1 MKKSIGCFIFAKFG
15 YTTFGVY
22 MNFKGLFYYIFIWLL
37 PVLSAIYAF
46 FVDSVGLGITLL
58 IFSII
63 TVVYMVS
70 YLKSIKT
77 KIKGGYLVINKG
89 RMLKQTFLTPKE
101 SIVCIKTIVFK
112 IIRASSIVIIAPN
125 VKIFIPFIS
134 AKQIEKIIK
143 WYKEKNGE

>member
-1 MKKSIGCFIFAKFG
+1 
-15 YTTFGVY
+15 
-22 MNFKGLFYYIFIWLL
+22 MNFKGLFYYIFVWLL

-58 IFSII
+58 MFSII

-77 KIKGGYLVINKG
+77 KIKGEYLVINKG

-101 SIVCIKTIVFK
+101 SIVCIKTVVFK

-134 AKQIEKIIK
+134 TKQIDKIVK
-143 WYKEKNGE
+143 WYKEKEKG

>member
-1 MKKSIGCFIFAKFG
+1 
-15 YTTFGVY
+15 
-22 MNFKGLFYYIFIWLL
+22 MNFKGLFYYIFVWLL

-58 IFSII
+58 MFSII

-101 SIVCIKTIVFK
+101 SIVCIKTVVFK

-134 AKQIEKIIK
+134 TKQIEKIIK
-143 WYKEKNGE
+143 WYKEKEKG